1 MAENR
6 LYDTLLSLPLFLGL
20 SRNDLHHAAGITKF
34 DFQKIKEGELIV
46 GEGECCQ
53 HLFFLLTGDVNVI
66 TDADDHGYRIEE
78 DITAPEIFQPERIF
92 GLSQRFTHTYIARNN
107 CSVMRLEKQDVLK
120 LSQEFAIFR
129 INLLNLISAQTQK
142 MNRRLLSVP
151 PKSLDERIIRFF
163 ETHCTRPAGEKIF
176 YIKMNRIAEELN
188 DSRLDISRALNR
200 LKAGE
205 LLSLNRG
212 RIHIPALEKLIN
224 R

>member
-1 MAENR
+1 
-6 LYDTLLSLPLFLGL
+6 
-20 SRNDLHHAAGITKF
+20 
-34 DFQKIKEGELIV
+34 
-46 GEGECCQ
+46 
-53 HLFFLLTGDVNVI
+53 
-66 TDADDHGYRIEE
+66 
-78 DITAPEIFQPERIF
+78 
-92 GLSQRFTHTYIARNN
+92 
-107 CSVMRLEKQDVLK
+107 MRLEKQDVLK

-200 LKAGE
+200 LKADE